1 LQQGP
6 VARRFRVADLV
17 LHTTAG
23 PVAPRLT
30 QAGLDEARELFNEQ
44 SARARL
50 ARKRQTTEQ
59 WLRQVAPAVE
69 TTGPLMTNTPYQ
81 QEGQQHG

>member
-1 LQQGP
+1 M
-6 VARRFRVADLV
+6 ADLV

-30 QAGLDEARELFNEQ
+30 QAGVEEALALFDEHT
-44 SARARL
+44 ARARL

-59 WLRQVAPAVE
+59 WLRQVIP
-69 TTGPLMTNTPYQ
+69 PTPT
-81 QEGQQHG
+81 QEGPQHA